1 MLLVKSI
8 WSQECSINRDFKL
21 AVPKKKLLPDDSLGF
36 SISLQT

>member
-21 AVPKKKLLPDDSLGF
+21 AVPKKTTPLPRF
-36 SISLQT
+36 QY